1 MSIKIVKLDI
11 FQDKATPVFIASQNG
26 HRSVLLMLLAAGAA
40 VDTRRNDGATPLWIA
55 AQMGHDHICKVLLQ
69 NNAEVDAVR
78 SDGATPLFKAAHKG
92 YSAVT
97 GELLKFRPN
106 LGILPVSWMIS
117 GVVRKFWM
125 FTDLVLLVQSSE
137 KIRKGSGLYKFLIFC
152 QMPNYKTL
160 DNFSFSQ
167 NGESALH
174 AAAMFGHLAVV
185 KQLVAA
191 GSDIFLKNQDG
202 LTALQVASLQKY
214 VVIVEYLKD
223 RIKSMGV

>member
-1 MSIKIVKLDI
+1 MSTKRVKLVI

-117 GVVRKFWM
+117 GVGRFWM
-125 FTDLVLLVQSSE
+125 FTHLVLLVQSSE
-137 KIRKGSGLYKFLIFC
+137 IIREGQDYI
-152 QMPNYKTL
+152 
-160 DNFSFSQ
+160 NFSF
-167 NGESALH
+167 
-174 AAAMFGHLAVV
+174 
-185 KQLVAA
+185 
-191 GSDIFLKNQDG
+191 
-202 LTALQVASLQKY
+202 
-214 VVIVEYLKD
+214 VIKCLII
-223 RIKSMGV
+223 RL